1 MSQTITLHFV
11 AGNDPANPASRQVTA
26 KTGKTLMQAAMSGGV
41 EGIAA
46 DCGGCLTC
54 ATCHVLV
61 REPWAH
67 LLPAAKPDEQA
78 MLDFT
83 ATPAQPNSR
92 LACQIELTPD
102 LDGLTVDLPAS
113 QY

>member
-1 MSQTITLHFV
+1 MITIHFI
-11 AGNDPANPASRQVTA
+11 ANNDPADGTSAHIQSKP
-26 KTGKTLMQAAMSGGV
+26 GKTLMQAAQAAGV

-46 DCGGCLTC
+46 DCGGSLTC
-54 ATCHVLV
+54 ATCHVMV
-61 REPWAH
+61 REPWASQ
-67 LLPAAKPDEQA
+67 LPPPGADELG

-83 ATPAQPNSR
+83 ATPRQPNSR
-92 LACQIELTPD
+92 LACQIELNET